1 MEAEMGEL
9 ERNLK
14 GLADATRLRIVNLL
28 SWGELCGCDIQR
40 VLEASQSN
48 VSRHLTYLKHAG
60 LVTDR
65 REGFR
70 VFYRLAP
77 ADGETLK
84 GLFDFLAA
92 AFRRD
97 EGFRSDLGRLRHAIK
112 DGACMGPL
120 ARDARKGSSAD
131 RATLGKPIH
140 GGQDRKARDPKPAGP
155 KLKDPR
161 WRADR
166 MHRLQQSLK

>member
-1 MEAEMGEL
+1 MEL

-14 GLADATRLRIVNLL
+14 GLADATRLRIINLL

-70 VFYRLAP
+70 AFYQLAP
-77 ADGETLK
+77 AERETLK
-84 GLFDFLAA
+84 SLFEFLAA

-97 EGFRSDLGRLRHAIK
+97 ENFRSDLRRLKEAVK
-112 DGACMGPL
+112 DGACRMVPVKTRRRAWAAG
-120 ARDARKGSSAD
+120 RTGSQRIHRKGRETS
-131 RATLGKPIH
+131 P
-140 GGQDRKARDPKPAGP
+140 GQLPAFVP
-155 KLKDPR
+155 
-161 WRADR
+161 
-166 MHRLQQSLK
+166 